1 MAAQAPVGS
10 AARGRC
16 GERADTYTSRV
27 DQQHVSRSARLEHRW
42 PAVFAL
48 VVALVLYGALPN
60 DLITVQRYVTVA
72 LGILLLIPLIIINP
86 HRLSKQTTWSRILSL
101 ALVIIVVVSNQ
112 ITLIS
117 LVFVL
122 IDGQAEGPS
131 LLQSAL
137 QVWVANVI
145 GFALLYWEID
155 RGGPVVRTM
164 AKRADLP
171 QADFRFPQDEDD
183 DAIVEVAAG
192 SSLKSDWTA
201 SFVDYFYFSLSNSM
215 AFSPTDTMPL
225 TARAKLLMSLESF
238 GGFVILALVIARAV
252 SLIG

>member
-1 MAAQAPVGS
+1 M
-10 AARGRC
+10 
-16 GERADTYTSRV
+16 E
-27 DQQHVSRSARLEHRW
+27 QHESRSARIEHRW
-42 PAVFAL
+42 PAVIAL
-48 VVALVLYGALPN
+48 IVALALYGALPN
-60 DLITVQRYVTVA
+60 DLITVQRYATVA
-72 LGILLLIPLIIINP
+72 IGILLLIPLIVLNP
-86 HRLSKQTTWSRILSL
+86 HRLNQQTRWSRIVSL
-101 ALVIIVVVSNQ
+101 ALAIIVVVSNQ
-112 ITLIS
+112 ITLVS

-122 IDGQAEGPS
+122 IDGQAKGPS
-131 LLQSAL
+131 LLQSAV

-164 AKRADLP
+164 AKRSELP
-171 QADFRFPQDEDD
+171 PADFRFPQDEDD
-183 DAIVEVAAG
+183 DTIVEVAAG

-225 TARAKLLMSLESF
+225 TARTKLLMSLQSF

>member
-1 MAAQAPVGS
+1 MPKPSTITQHS
-10 AARGRC
+10 TRTARI
-16 GERADTYTSRV
+16 
-27 DQQHVSRSARLEHRW
+27 EHRW

-48 VVALVLYGALPN
+48 VVALALYGALPN

-72 LGILLLIPLIIINP
+72 IGILLLIPLIAINP
-86 HRLSKQTTWSRILSL
+86 HHLTRQTRWSRTLSL
-101 ALVIIVVVSNQ
+101 ALAIVVVLSNQ
-112 ITLIS
+112 ITIVS
-117 LVFVL
+117 LVLLLV
-122 IDGQAEGPS
+122 GGSEEGPS

-164 AKRADLP
+164 VKRSDLP
-171 QADFRFPQDEDD
+171 RADFRFPQDEDD
-183 DAIVEVAAG
+183 DTIDEVAAG
-192 SSLKSDWTA
+192 SSGKSDWTA
-201 SFVDYFYFSLSNSM
+201 SYVDYFYFSLSNSM

-225 TARAKLLMSLESF
+225 TARSKLLMSLESF

>member
-1 MAAQAPVGS
+1 VRIPGS
-10 AARGRC
+10 WDAGP
-16 GERADTYTSRV
+16 YTSRV
-27 DQQHVSRSARLEHRW
+27 DQHGSRSARIEHRW
-42 PAVFAL
+42 PAVIAL
-48 VVALVLYGALPN
+48 VIALALYGALPN

-72 LGILLLIPLIIINP
+72 IGILLLIPLIIINP
-86 HRLSKQTTWSRILSL
+86 HRLTNQTRWSRVASL
-101 ALVIIVVVSNQ
+101 ALAIIVVVSNQ
-112 ITLIS
+112 ITLVS

-122 IDGQAEGPS
+122 INGQAKGPE

-145 GFALLYWEID
+145 GFALLFWEID

-164 AKRADLP
+164 AKRSDLP
-171 QADFRFPQDEDD
+171 PADFRFPQDEDD

-201 SFVDYFYFSLSNSM
+201 DFVDYFYFSLSNSM

-225 TARAKLLMSLESF
+225 TARAKLLMALESF

>member
-1 MAAQAPVGS
+1 MPKSSTITQHATRT
-10 AARGRC
+10 ARI
-16 GERADTYTSRV
+16 
-27 DQQHVSRSARLEHRW
+27 EHRW
-42 PAVFAL
+42 PAVLAL
-48 VVALVLYGALPN
+48 VVALALYGALPN

-72 LGILLLIPLIIINP
+72 IGILLLIPLIAINP
-86 HRLSKQTTWSRILSL
+86 HHLSRQTRWSRTLSL
-101 ALVIIVVVSNQ
+101 ALAIVVVLSNQ
-112 ITLIS
+112 ITIVS
-117 LVFVL
+117 LVLLLV
-122 IDGQAEGPS
+122 GGSEAGPS

-164 AKRADLP
+164 AKRSELP
-171 QADFRFPQDEDD
+171 KADFRFPQDEDD
-183 DAIVEVAAG
+183 DAIDEVAAG
-192 SSLKSDWTA
+192 SSATSDWTA

-215 AFSPTDTMPL
+215 AFSPTDAMPL
-225 TARAKLLMSLESF
+225 TSRAKLLMSLESF

>member
-1 MAAQAPVGS
+1 M
-10 AARGRC
+10 
-16 GERADTYTSRV
+16 
-27 DQQHVSRSARLEHRW
+27 DQHESRSARIEHRW
-42 PAVFAL
+42 PAVIAL
-48 VVALVLYGALPN
+48 IVALALYGALPN

-72 LGILLLIPLIIINP
+72 IGILLLIPLIVLNP
-86 HRLSKQTTWSRILSL
+86 HRFNQQTKWSRIVSL
-101 ALVIIVVVSNQ
+101 TLAIVVVVSNQ
-112 ITLIS
+112 ITLVS

-122 IDGQAEGPS
+122 IDGHAKGPS

-164 AKRADLP
+164 AKRSELP
-171 QADFRFPQDEDD
+171 PADFRFPQDEDD
-183 DAIVEVAAG
+183 DTIVEVAAG

-225 TARAKLLMSLESF
+225 TARTKLLMSLQSF

>member
-1 MAAQAPVGS
+1 
-10 AARGRC
+10 
-16 GERADTYTSRV
+16 
-27 DQQHVSRSARLEHRW
+27 
-42 PAVFAL
+42 
-48 VVALVLYGALPN
+48 VALALYAALPN

-72 LGILLLIPLIIINP
+72 LGILLLIPLIIVNP
-86 HRLSKQTTWSRILSL
+86 HRFQRQTTWSRVLSL
-101 ALVIIVVVSNQ
+101 TLAVIVVVSNQ
-112 ITLIS
+112 ITLVS

-122 IDGQAEGPS
+122 IDGNADGPS

-155 RGGPVVRTM
+155 RGGPVVRTT
-164 AKRADLP
+164 AKRSDLP
-171 QADFRFPQDEDD
+171 LADFRFPQDEDD

-192 SSLKSDWTA
+192 SSLKADWTA

-215 AFSPTDTMPL
+215 AFSPADTMPL
-225 TARAKLLMSLESF
+225 TSRAKLLMSLESF
-238 GGFVILALVIARAV
+238 GGFVLLALVIARAV

>member
-1 MAAQAPVGS
+1 MS
-10 AARGRC
+10 
-16 GERADTYTSRV
+16 
-27 DQQHVSRSARLEHRW
+27 QHETRSARIEHRW
-42 PAVFAL
+42 PAV
-48 VVALVLYGALPN
+48 VALVIALALYGALPN
-60 DLITVQRYVTVA
+60 DLITVQRYVTVSI
-72 LGILLLIPLIIINP
+72 GILLLIPLIIVNP
-86 HRLSKQTTWSRILSL
+86 HRFNRQTRWSRVVSLIL
-101 ALVIIVVVSNQ
+101 AIVVVLSNQ

-117 LVFVL
+117 LVFLLVGGSG
-122 IDGQAEGPS
+122 DGPS

-137 QVWVANVI
+137 QVWVVNVI

-164 AKRADLP
+164 AKRDDLP
-171 QADFRFPQDEDD
+171 PADFRFPQDEDD
-183 DAIVEVAAG
+183 DTIVEVAVG

-225 TARAKLLMSLESF
+225 TARAKLLMSAESF
-238 GGFVILALVIARAV
+238 GGFVLLALVIARAV

>member
-1 MAAQAPVGS
+1 MSQHQTRN
-10 AARGRC
+10 ARI
-16 GERADTYTSRV
+16 
-27 DQQHVSRSARLEHRW
+27 EHRW

-48 VVALVLYGALPN
+48 VVALALYGALPN

-72 LGILLLIPLIIINP
+72 IGILLLIPLIIINP
-86 HRLSKQTTWSRILSL
+86 HRFKKQTTWSRVASL
-101 ALVIIVVVSNQ
+101 TLAIIVVLSNQ
-112 ITLIS
+112 ITLVS

-122 IDGQAEGPS
+122 VDGTGDGPS

-137 QVWVANVI
+137 QVWVVNVI
-145 GFALLYWEID
+145 GFALLFWEID

-164 AKRADLP
+164 AERSDLP
-171 QADFRFPQDEDD
+171 AADFRFPQDEDD
-183 DAIVEVAAG
+183 DTIVEVAAG

-201 SFVDYFYFSLSNSM
+201 GFVDYFYFSLSNSM

-225 TARAKLLMSLESF
+225 TARSKLLMSLESF
-238 GGFVILALVIARAV
+238 GGFVLLALVIARGV

>member
-1 MAAQAPVGS
+1 MAQQDV
-10 AARGRC
+10 
-16 GERADTYTSRV
+16 
-27 DQQHVSRSARLEHRW
+27 QQHESRSARIEHRW

-48 VVALVLYGALPN
+48 VVALALYAALPN

-72 LGILLLIPLIIINP
+72 IGIVLLIPLIVINP
-86 HRLSKQTTWSRILSL
+86 HRFARQTRLSRALSL
-101 ALVIIVVVSNQ
+101 VLAVIVVLSNQ
-112 ITLIS
+112 ITLVS

-122 IDGQAEGPS
+122 IDGKADGPT

-145 GFALLYWEID
+145 GFALLFWEID
-155 RGGPVVRTM
+155 RGGPVVRTT
-164 AKRADLP
+164 AKRSDLP
-171 QADFRFPQDEDD
+171 RADFRFPQDEDD
-183 DAIVEVAAG
+183 DTITEVAAG
-192 SSLKSDWTA
+192 SSLKADWTA

>member
-1 MAAQAPVGS
+1 VA
-10 AARGRC
+10 
-16 GERADTYTSRV
+16 
-27 DQQHVSRSARLEHRW
+27 
-42 PAVFAL
+42 AL
-48 VVALVLYGALPN
+48 VVALLLYGALPN

-72 LGILLLIPLIIINP
+72 LGILLLIPLIVLNP
-86 HRLSKQTTWSRILSL
+86 HRFSRQTTWSRIVSL

-112 ITLIS
+112 ITLVS

-122 IDGQAEGPS
+122 IDGADEGPS

-145 GFALLYWEID
+145 GFALLYWEVD

-164 AKRADLP
+164 AARSDLP

-183 DAIVEVAAG
+183 DTIIEVAAG

-215 AFSPTDTMPL
+215 AFSATDTMPL
-225 TARAKLLMSLESF
+225 TARAKLLMALESF

>member
-1 MAAQAPVGS
+1 M
-10 AARGRC
+10 
-16 GERADTYTSRV
+16 E
-27 DQQHVSRSARLEHRW
+27 QHETRSARMEHRW

-48 VVALVLYGALPN
+48 VVALALYGALPS

-72 LGILLLIPLIIINP
+72 IGILLLIPLIILNP
-86 HRLSKQTTWSRILSL
+86 HRLNRQTTWSRIVSL
-101 ALVIIVVVSNQ
+101 ALAIIVVLSNQ
-112 ITLIS
+112 ITLVS
-117 LVFVL
+117 LVYVL
-122 IDGQAEGPS
+122 VDGQGEGPA

-155 RGGPVVRTM
+155 RGGPVIRTM
-164 AKRADLP
+164 AKRSELP
-171 QADFRFPQDEDD
+171 RADFRFPQDEDD
-183 DAIVEVAAG
+183 DAIEEVAAG

-215 AFSPTDTMPL
+215 AFSATDTMPL

>member
-1 MAAQAPVGS
+1 MNQHES
-10 AARGRC
+10 RNARI
-16 GERADTYTSRV
+16 
-27 DQQHVSRSARLEHRW
+27 EHRW

-48 VVALVLYGALPN
+48 VVALALYGALPN
-60 DLITVQRYVTVA
+60 DLLTVQRYVTVA
-72 LGILLLIPLIIINP
+72 VGILLLIPLIIINP
-86 HRLSKQTTWSRILSL
+86 RHFNRQTTWSRVVSL
-101 ALVIIVVVSNQ
+101 ALVIIVVTSNQ

-122 IDGQAEGPS
+122 IHGQAEGPS

-155 RGGPVVRTM
+155 RGGPVIRTM
-164 AKRADLP
+164 AKRSELP
-171 QADFRFPQDEDD
+171 RADFRFPQDEDD
-183 DAIVEVAAG
+183 DTIVEVAAG

-201 SFVDYFYFSLSNSM
+201 SFVDYFYFSLANSM
-215 AFSPTDTMPL
+215 AFSATDTMPL

>member
-1 MAAQAPVGS
+1 MPKSSTITQHS
-10 AARGRC
+10 TRTARI
-16 GERADTYTSRV
+16 
-27 DQQHVSRSARLEHRW
+27 EHRW

-48 VVALVLYGALPN
+48 VVALALYGALPN

-72 LGILLLIPLIIINP
+72 IGILLLIPLIAINP
-86 HRLSKQTTWSRILSL
+86 HHLSRQTRWSRTLSL
-101 ALVIIVVVSNQ
+101 ALAIVVVLSNQ
-112 ITLIS
+112 ITIVS
-117 LVFVL
+117 LVLLLV
-122 IDGQAEGPS
+122 GGSEEGPS

-164 AKRADLP
+164 AKRSDLP
-171 QADFRFPQDEDD
+171 KADFRFPQDEDD
-183 DAIVEVAAG
+183 DAIDEVAAG
-192 SSLKSDWTA
+192 SSRRERLDGELRRLLLLLALELDGLQPDRHHAADQPRS
-201 SFVDYFYFSLSNSM
+201 
-215 AFSPTDTMPL
+215 
-225 TARAKLLMSLESF
+225 KLLMSLESF

>member
-1 MAAQAPVGS
+1 M
-10 AARGRC
+10 
-16 GERADTYTSRV
+16 E
-27 DQQHVSRSARLEHRW
+27 QHESRSARIEHRW
-42 PAVFAL
+42 PAVLAL
-48 VVALVLYGALPN
+48 VVALALYAALPN

-72 LGILLLIPLIIINP
+72 LGILLLIPLIIVNP
-86 HRLSKQTTWSRILSL
+86 HRFQRQTTWSRVLSL
-101 ALVIIVVVSNQ
+101 TLAVIVVVSNQ
-112 ITLIS
+112 ITLVS

-122 IDGQAEGPS
+122 IDGSADGPS

-155 RGGPVVRTM
+155 RGGPVVRTT
-164 AKRADLP
+164 AKRSDLP
-171 QADFRFPQDEDD
+171 LADFRFPQDEDD

-192 SSLKSDWTA
+192 SSLKADWTA

-225 TARAKLLMSLESF
+225 TSRAKLLMSLESF
-238 GGFVILALVIARAV
+238 GGFVLLALVIARAV